1 MISSCLGLTVY
12 KVYTDILGFL
22 GGVGRGT
29 KYSFERTYRGDYAS
43 IIVRDVGKASVGD
56 MMCGT
61 GASWVILTSV
71 AIILC
76 RSVFVGGTL
85 HQPRSFSFNE
95 T

>member
-43 IIVRDVGKASVGD
+43 IIVREVGKASVGD
-56 MMCGT
+56 MMCDLNWCLLGDT
-61 GASWVILTSV
+61 DQCCTNSLQ
-71 AIILC
+71 
-76 RSVFVGGTL
+76 VGVCGGNTL
-85 HQPRSFSFNE
+85 PAQIFLIQ
-95 T
+95 